1 MPTAP
6 DSPVHPAAPANL
18 PPVLRPEHP
27 PVRSLDELAHR
38 FGGELRGEPG
48 ITLTGITLATADLRA
63 GEAFVAIRGVNRHG
77 AEFARAAADKGAV
90 AVITDAEG
98 AGIAASA
105 GLPIVVVDDPR
116 ALLGDLSAWVYGT
129 GPDDDIPT
137 LFATTGTNG
146 KTSVSHLL
154 EGILGQLG
162 VTTGLSSTAE
172 RHIAGQVIVSRLTTP
187 EASEFHA
194 LLALMRE
201 RGVEAVA
208 VEVSAQALSRHR
220 VDGLVFDVAGFTN
233 LSHDHLDDY
242 ADMREY
248 FEAKMALFR
257 PDRSRRA
264 VISLDSEPGAEVAER
279 SEVPSVTIATPAIAA
294 DPEAAAKA
302 DWIVEILDER
312 PTGTEFRLSSRDGRS
327 LTTVVPV
334 IGRHMAANA
343 GLAIV
348 MILEGGY
355 TWDALVGALDASA
368 GGSGRIEASLPGRT
382 QLVSGESGPAVY
394 VDFGHSPDAFEK
406 TLAAVRRVTP
416 GKVLFLFGADGDRDA
431 TKRHDMGRT
440 GVEGSDILIITDH
453 HPRFEDPDSI
463 RATLIEGA
471 RRARPDAVIL
481 EYTPPERAIIEAV
494 ALAGEGDAILWCGP
508 GHQDYRDIRGARTP
522 YSARELARRALRDA
536 GWPVPDPHWPVP
548 YPEDETPLSDPE
560 REWR

>member
-1 MPTAP
+1 MPTAA
-6 DSPVHPAAPANL
+6 SNL

-27 PVRSLDELAHR
+27 PVRSLDELARR
-38 FGGELRGEPG
+38 FATRVDGDTSSV
-48 ITLTGITLATADLRA
+48 TLTGITLATADLRP
-63 GEAFVAIRGVNRHG
+63 GEAFVAIRGVNSHG
-77 AEFARAAADKGAV
+77 ASYAATAAEKGAV
-90 AVITDAEG
+90 AVITDDDG
-98 AGIAASA
+98 SRLAADA

-116 ALLGDLSAWVYGT
+116 AMLGALSAWIYGT
-129 GPDDDIPT
+129 GPDDDLPV

-162 VTTGLSSTAE
+162 VVTGLSSTAE

-220 VDGLVFDVAGFTN
+220 VDGMVFDVAAFTN

-248 FEAKMALFR
+248 FEAKLPLFR
-257 PDRSRRA
+257 ADRARRA
-264 VISLDSEPGAEVAER
+264 VVSLDSVSGLEVRDRAEIPV
-279 SEVPSVTIATPAIAA
+279 VTIATPDIAEDA
-294 DPEAAAKA
+294 DAASGA
-302 DWIVEILDER
+302 DWIVEIVDER
-312 PTGTEFRLSSRDGRS
+312 QDGTQFRLLGPEGRT

-348 MILEGGY
+348 MMLEAGY
-355 TWDALVGALDASA
+355 TWDALVSALD
-368 GGSGRIEASLPGRT
+368 GGRVDAYLPGRT
-382 QLVSGESGPAVY
+382 QLVSGERGPAVY

-416 GKVLFLFGADGDRDA
+416 GRVLMLFGADGDRDA
-431 TKRHDMGRT
+431 TKRYDMGRT
-440 GVEGSDILIITDH
+440 AVEGSDILVVTDH
-453 HPRFEDPDSI
+453 HPRHENPDSI
-463 RATLIEGA
+463 RATLVEGA
-471 RRARPDAVIL
+471 RRARPDGEIL
-481 EYTPPERAIIEAV
+481 EFSPPERAIVEAIARV
-494 ALAGEGDAILWCGP
+494 GEGDAILWAGP
-508 GHQDYRDIRGARTP
+508 GHQDYRDIRGSRTP
-522 YSARELARRALRDA
+522 YSARELARRALRAA
-536 GWPVPDPHWPVP
+536 GWPVAEPHWPVP
-548 YPEDETPLSDPE
+548 YPDDSTPSSDPE
-560 REWR
+560 RLFDSP